1 MVVGALSVMLFIT
14 LFVVFLIDF
23 MFMVVLVVI
32 ALINNFIRRGYYNV
46 VFLVFI
52 VGMMG
57 SVPKS
62 TARE

>member
-1 MVVGALSVMLFIT
+1 MVAEALSVTLFIA

-32 ALINNFIRRGYYNV
+32 TLINNFIRRGHYNV

-52 VGMMG
+52 VGMMSG
-57 SVPKS
+57 VD
-62 TARE
+62 